1 MKLPVELENSKTFD
15 EKSQILSRLD
25 GSCGSHVTQRHAVL
39 AGYVLRRLCLVLRPV
54 PLSNPGVHKLC
65 LLPWDPQGLNQFVL
79 RGARNYYN
87 VIRVGDR
94 FPDANGLNKSDIA
107 GHCFGAAEPN
117 HVIHR
122 DDLQHSWGHSGR
134 KNWVSRPVNID
145 CVPSRQI
152 CAT

>member
-94 FPDANGLNKSDIA
+94 FPDAHALNKMAITLTCSR
-107 GHCFGAAEPN
+107 HTQPN
-117 HVIHR
+117 H
-122 DDLQHSWGHSGR
+122 L
-134 KNWVSRPVNID
+134 
-145 CVPSRQI
+145 
-152 CAT
+152 